1 MNRFQF
7 EAINDTYT
15 GLSSISM
22 KPVTVSHNFW
32 VCGKLVYVPNLNT
45 SDVLSIANVVAM
57 VNTFGA
63 PYWNNL
69 LSQGMMWDYIPM
81 ELQSAINQD
90 IAQWTRDLKIES
102 VIEEEDKEEV
112 Q

>member
-1 MNRFQF
+1 MKNRFQF
-7 EAINDTYT
+7 EAINDAYT

-22 KPVTVSHNFW
+22 KPITVTHNFW
-32 VCGKLVYVPNLNT
+32 VCGKLVCVPNLNA
-45 SDVLSIANVVAM
+45 SDILSLANVVAM

-69 LSQGMMWDYIPM
+69 LNQGMMWDYIPQ
-81 ELQSAINQD
+81 ELQTAINTD

-102 VIEEEDKEEV
+102 IVEEPIQEEV
-112 Q
+112 